1 MSTSVFVS
9 GATGFI
15 AQHVVKQL
23 IAKNYK
29 VVGSVRSKEKGD
41 QLVAKFGDSFQYEIV
56 GDIAKPGAFDESL
69 TKHPEVTVFLHTA
82 SPFHFNTTNVEKDLY
97 EPAIEGTINALKA
110 IEKHG
115 PQVKNVV
122 VTSSF
127 AAVMDVKRESDPT
140 LTYTEKDWNPMSREE
155 GTQDAMSGYMVSKKL
170 AEKTAWDF
178 VEQSKP
184 NFLLTTVNPTYV
196 FGPQAF
202 DSDIK
207 DSLNTSSELINSAI
221 KLKSGDDIPGY
232 TGPYIDVRDVAG
244 AHLVAFEKAA
254 AKNQRLVLA
263 DGRFAFQDFLD
274 IIHKNFPEE
283 AKARGIA
290 VGSPGSSEEVLA
302 NAAKLNFAN
311 TEKVMGSRYIDLE
324 TSVVDSVKQ
333 IFDAEK

>member
-29 VVGSVRSKEKGD
+29 VVGSVRSKEKGE
-41 QLVAKFGDSFQYEIV
+41 QLAAKFGDNFQYEIV
-56 GDIAKPGAFDESL
+56 SDIAKSGAFDEAL
-69 TKHPEVTVFLHTA
+69 KKHQDVTVFLHTA

-97 EPAIEGTINALKA
+97 EPAVEGTVNALKA
-110 IEKHG
+110 IEKYG

-122 VTSSF
+122 ITSSF
-127 AAVMDVKRESDPT
+127 AALINLNREADPT

-155 GTQDAMSGYMVSKKL
+155 GTQNPFFGYMVSKKL
-170 AEKTAWDF
+170 AEKAAWDF

-184 NFLLTTVNPTYV
+184 NFVLTTVNPTYV

-221 KLKSGDDIPGY
+221 KLKAGDDIPAH
-232 TGPYIDVRDVAG
+232 TGPYIDVRDVAE
-244 AHLVAFEKAA
+244 AHLVAFEKEAA
-254 AKNQRLVLA
+254 ANQRLVLA
-263 DGRFAFQDFLD
+263 DSRFTFQDFLD
-274 IIHKNFPEE
+274 IIHKHFPEE

-290 VGSPGSSEEVLA
+290 VGTPGSSKQALA
-302 NAAKLNFAN
+302 NAAKLNFAK
-311 TEKVMGSRYIDLE
+311 TEKLLGTKYTDLE